1 MHQLIGKFM
10 MGAGIFLVIAGIL
23 VYFLGDKLKWFGH
36 LPGDIYI
43 KRDNLQVFFP
53 ITTMIL
59 LSILISLVV
68 FIVKKFF

>member
-68 FIVKKFF
+68 FILKKFF

>member
-1 MHQLIGKFM
+1 MHQLIGKIM

-23 VYFLGDKLKWFGH
+23 VYFLGDELKWFGH

>member
-1 MHQLIGKFM
+1 MHQIIGKFM

-43 KRDNLQVFFP
+43 KRDNIQVFFP

-59 LSILISLVV
+59 LSILISLLV